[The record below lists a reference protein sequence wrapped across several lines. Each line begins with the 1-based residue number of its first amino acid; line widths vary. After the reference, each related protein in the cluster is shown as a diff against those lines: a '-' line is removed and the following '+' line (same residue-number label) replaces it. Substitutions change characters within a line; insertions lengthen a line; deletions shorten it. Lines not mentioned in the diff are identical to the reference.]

1 MWLMWPYL
9 EHGMEGV
16 GYRRGG
22 EARCGSCSPTLNMS
36 WKEWVVDGEGKHDV
50 AHVTLP

>member
-9 EHGMEGV
+9 EHGMEG
-16 GYRRGG
+16 
-22 EARCGSCSPTLNMS
+22 
-36 WKEWVVDGEGKHDV
+36 EWVIDGEGKHDV

>member
-9 EHGMEGV
+9 KHGME
-16 GYRRGG
+16 
-22 EARCGSCSPTLNMS
+22 E
-36 WKEWVVDGEGKHDV
+36 KWVIDEEGKHDV

>member
-9 EHGMEGV
+9 KVKHGME
-16 GYRRGG
+16 
-22 EARCGSCSPTLNMS
+22 E
-36 WKEWVVDGEGKHDV
+36 KWVVDGEGKHDV